1 MEKSLLPAPAPAR
14 AVGLLIATVAA
25 ATLAACA
32 AGDKG
37 PPASGQPSFYR
48 SMAQAGAEL
57 DVTAAASM
65 ISGYRQ
71 NNGLGPVTLDP
82 ELTRLAREHTRTM
95 VAKNKLDHDLGRPFQ
110 ERIRRSGY
118 NAKAAVENVS
128 AGYHTL
134 AEAFSGWRDSPPHR
148 ANMLNKTVNR
158 MGIAAE
164 YAPGTKYKVFWTLIL
179 AAPDDRRSER

>member
-1 MEKSLLPAPAPAR
+1 M
-14 AVGLLIATVAA
+14 AA
-25 ATLAACA
+25 AALAACA
-32 AGDKG
+32 AADKD

-48 SMAQAGAEL
+48 SMAQAGAQL
-57 DVTAAASM
+57 DVASAASM

-71 NNGLGPVTLDP
+71 NNGLGAVALDP
-82 ELTRLAREHTRTM
+82 ELTRLAQEHTRTM

-148 ANMLNKTVNR
+148 ANMLNKNVTH
-158 MGIAAE
+158 MGIAAQH
-164 YAPGTKYKVFWTLIL
+164 APGSKYKVFWTLIL
-179 AAPDDRRSER
+179 AST